1 MKPYKYRTIKILI
14 LHLSA
19 LKLLRT
25 KVRKFIYH
33 LKGLQDI
40 LNTKGVSMDYNS
52 AEEYDEKISTLSS
65 NFIMDVEN
73 IISGYEE
80 EVLTIQEE
88 VEGEKD
94 AFLDDS
100 DDREEASQSEGYQE
114 LDGLY
119 DSLEDILN
127 SIKIIKDSLEDI
139 RNYV

>member
-1 MKPYKYRTIKILI
+1 MKK
-14 LHLSA
+14 
-19 LKLLRT
+19 
-25 KVRKFIYH
+25 RKNIYH

-40 LNTKGVSMDYNS
+40 LNTKGVSMDYNR

-80 EVLTIQEE
+80 EILTIQEE